1 MVRLAPCPQCDDLE
15 FQCRQLRR
23 SLEQLRA
30 AEDGKFAAL
39 QRVLGREIAR
49 RRHAEAECLGLRQKI
64 GALRGEKRKT
74 GRPSGMKGHQ
84 ALIEQSEREDITF

>member
-1 MVRLAPCPQCDDLE
+1 MARLAPCPHCDDLE
-15 FQCRQLRR
+15 SQCSQLRR

-49 RRHAEAECLGLRQKI
+49 RLDAEAECVRLKDEI
-64 GALRGEKRKT
+64 GAPHDEKRKEAD
-74 GRPSGMKGHQ
+74 PQ
-84 ALIEQSEREDITF
+84 A